1 MNMWWGTNATGYR
14 LYENGMLIDT
24 KSLQAASPSAQS
36 AVTAIAGRAI
46 GVYQYRVELFNA
58 AGVTV
63 ERRVWTVK
71 VTK

>member
-14 LYENGMLIDT
+14 LYENDVLIDT
-24 KSLQAASPSAQS
+24 KTLQAATPSAQS
-36 AVTAIAGRAI
+36 AVTAIADRGI

-58 AGVTV
+58 AGVTSSDV
-63 ERRVWTVK
+63 LTVK